1 MFSLDVKSCHISC
14 IKYHKTSLL
23 SQYSW
28 VVVSLLLSICT
39 ITYSCSIFADKIHI
53 FDNVPQNIVICD
65 QSYNEIGSCHGERL
79 EWLLRPSSK
88 ILFENISYIVSQKV
102 RINKKE
108 ARKLL
113 IMLSPLFLNIERL
126 IVVVLTAV
134 AFLLALVSFRGK
146 SNKSIT

>member
-1 MFSLDVKSCHISC
+1 MLLIVLDNYLTIFNIQYLCKYLSSNSKVTLFNMFSLDVKSCHISC

-79 EWLLRPSSK
+79 E
-88 ILFENISYIVSQKV
+88 
-102 RINKKE
+102 
-108 ARKLL
+108 
-113 IMLSPLFLNIERL
+113 
-126 IVVVLTAV
+126 
-134 AFLLALVSFRGK
+134 
-146 SNKSIT
+146 